1 MYFYCYV
8 KNVLYICSVKTKE
21 IITIKT
27 LKIMT
32 TDFKFGKKQVK
43 ATLVT
48 VVVDGQLYVNTRE
61 KIAILLKR
69 DGNIL
74 KIDNVPAIYID
85 RLKKNK
91 NSNEYWRTI
100 HTLLRGFDFLSF

>member
-1 MYFYCYV
+1 
-8 KNVLYICSVKTKE
+8 
-21 IITIKT
+21 
-27 LKIMT
+27 MT
-32 TDFKFGKKQVK
+32 TDFKFGKQQVK

-48 VVVDGQLYVNTRE
+48 VLVDGQLYVNKRK

-74 KIDNVPAIYID
+74 KIEDVPAIYID
-85 RLKKNK
+85 RLKLKD
-91 NSNEYWRTI
+91 SNEYWRTI